1 MASDERESRFTW
13 FFLAIPLAMA
23 MWIVWRVDVIKPMW
37 FDELIVYKIAL
48 QRHPSDIWRILASGQ
63 SPHPPLNFLVVR
75 CLHAVFG
82 ATELATRLPS
92 SVGFLAMEVCLF
104 QFVAKRSNA
113 AYGAAATLF
122 PLVTSARGYA
132 VDAKPYGVVL
142 GWTGI
147 ALLCW
152 RCTEGK
158 RRGWAL
164 AGLGTALFCATSTHF
179 FGALLALPVLAGEAA
194 RSVMRRRADWVVI
207 AVTALNWLPVALF
220 LPILRAGNQVH
231 GIHPWQMKPQFG
243 FVLRS
248 ADLLLNGAAAPILL
262 CLLIAVASSRAW
274 PAPAVNPPPLD
285 EVAAAATL
293 ALLPVAVICGLKI
306 AGLNIIEVK
315 YLLPM
320 VIGLAILFAWGAYSI
335 AGRGMAAGAA
345 LALIL
350 GLWGG
355 RDFVRDLRAAQEHRM
370 LALRFAPPRELDRF
384 GPLPIVVETPHFAL
398 LEHYAAQET
407 ADRIHFLLDPVAAQR
422 YFHSDALHRSM
433 LLNPGFFGAHV
444 ENVSAFDAAHREFL
458 IFEQISDG
466 PDWLLEK
473 YKDAGAGIELLKSLD
488 AGRWYLVKSPV
499 TSTPLSQCVR
509 RSDRDA
515 ALPAPG
521 CFRPS
526 ADNFR

>member
-1 MASDERESRFTW
+1 VTNANHGSRG
-13 FFLAIPLAMA
+13 
-23 MWIVWRVDVIKPMW
+23 
-37 FDELIVYKIAL
+37 
-48 QRHPSDIWRILASGQ
+48 S
-63 SPHPPLNFLVVR
+63 
-75 CLHAVFG
+75 
-82 ATELATRLPS
+82 
-92 SVGFLAMEVCLF
+92 
-104 QFVAKRSNA
+104 
-113 AYGAAATLF
+113 
-122 PLVTSARGYA
+122 
-132 VDAKPYGVVL
+132 
-142 GWTGI
+142 
-147 ALLCW
+147 
-152 RCTEGK
+152 
-158 RRGWAL
+158 AL

-194 RSVMRRRADWVVI
+194 RSALRRRVDWAVI

-231 GIHPWQMKPQFG
+231 GIHPWQTKPQFG
-243 FVLRS
+243 FALRS

-350 GLWGG
+350 GL
-355 RDFVRDLRAAQEHRM
+355 
-370 LALRFAPPRELDRF
+370 
-384 GPLPIVVETPHFAL
+384 
-398 LEHYAAQET
+398 
-407 ADRIHFLLDPVAAQR
+407 IHFLLDPVGAQR

-433 LLNPGFFGAHV
+433 LLNPRFFGAHV

-458 IFEQISDG
+458 IFEQISEG

-499 TSTPLSQCVR
+499 TSAPLSQCVR
-509 RSDRDA
+509 RSGKAA

-521 CFRPS
+521 YFRPS